1 MVIVT
6 YDNFRELECEYAK
19 YVSQKK
25 EKFKINIVRFPEFKK
40 ELLSTFSDEEIHR
53 FFEIFPYTIDSEVTD
68 FDILMSV
75 RLEIEFYDDLY
86 LIERSEH
93 EFVLVDQSSEIL
105 EGVDFLS
112 EIKTQPIALHEF
124 TEISFLEFVRIAQQD
139 LMYSI
144 SFNLRDRENGQAK
157 YVEKE
162 IKEGLYI

>member
-6 YDNFRELECEYAK
+6 YDNFRELISKYAK

-25 EKFKINIVRFPEFKK
+25 EKFKINIVRFSEFKK
-40 ELLSTFSDEEIHR
+40 ELLSLFSDEEIRR
-53 FFEIFPYTIDSEVTD
+53 FFEIFPYKIDSEVTS
-68 FDILMSV
+68 FDILISV

-86 LIERSEH
+86 LIEREGH
-93 EFVLVDQSSEIL
+93 EFVLVDQSSEFL

-112 EIKTQPIALHEF
+112 EITSQPIALQVF
-124 TEISFLEFVRIAQQD
+124 AAISFFDFARIAQED
-139 LMYSI
+139 LISSI
-144 SFNLRDRENGQAK
+144 NYNLRDKEKGQAK